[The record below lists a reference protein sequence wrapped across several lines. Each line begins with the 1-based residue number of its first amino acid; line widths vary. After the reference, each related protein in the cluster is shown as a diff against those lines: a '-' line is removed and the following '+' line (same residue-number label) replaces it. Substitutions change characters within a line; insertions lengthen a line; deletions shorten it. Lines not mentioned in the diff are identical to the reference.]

1 MNASKTLA
9 VLGFGAMGSGIVQIA
24 AVAGQDVIVYEPA
37 QTGLDAGSLR
47 LARSLDGAVSRG
59 KLDPAG
65 KDQALARVRLTTDLA
80 DLAPAGLVIEAAV
93 EDLTVKHQLL
103 AAVAAHVGAD
113 TIIAT
118 NTSALSV
125 TELAAAV
132 PEPGRFAGLHFFNP
146 PPAMPLVE
154 VVRAIQTS
162 DQTVQALLTWAAD
175 AGKSP
180 IEVDD
185 RPGFLVNSL
194 FMPYINDVVQ
204 AYDDGIASAEDIDTA
219 LRLGLGYPMGPLE
232 LLDLIG
238 LDVHLHATSAAYAD
252 TLDSRFAPP
261 PLLRRL
267 VQAGWLGKKAGRGIR
282 PTGER

>member
-1 MNASKTLA
+1 MNASKPVA
-9 VLGFGAMGSGIVQIA
+9 VLGFGTMGSGIAQIA

-37 QTGLDAGSLR
+37 QAGLDAGSVR
-47 LARSLDGAVSRG
+47 LARSLDGAVARG
-59 KLDPAG
+59 KLAAPD
-65 KDQALARVRLTTDLA
+65 KDAVIKRVRLTTDLA
-80 DLAPAGLVIEAAV
+80 DVGPAGLVIEAAV
-93 EDLTVKHQLL
+93 EE
-103 AAVAAHVGAD
+103 AAVKRELLRAVAGHVAADAIV
-113 TIIAT
+113 TT

-132 PEPGRFAGLHFFNP
+132 PEPSRFAGLHFFNP

-162 DQTVQALLTWAAD
+162 DETVAALLGWAA
-175 AGKSP
+175 AVGKSP

-185 RPGFLVNSL
+185 RPGFLVNAL

-252 TLDSRFAPP
+252 TLDPRYAPP

-267 VQAGWLGKKAGRGIR
+267 VQAGWHGNKTGRGIR
-282 PTGER
+282 PAGDS

>member
-1 MNASKTLA
+1 MITSKPVA
-9 VLGFGAMGSGIVQIA
+9 VLGFGTMGSGIAQIA
-24 AVAGQDVIVYEPA
+24 AVAGQDVIAYEPA
-37 QTGLDAGSLR
+37 QPGLDAGSAR
-47 LARSLDGAVSRG
+47 LARSLDGAVARG
-59 KLDPAG
+59 KLTGPE
-65 KDQALARVRLTTDLA
+65 KDAAFARVRLTTDLA
-80 DLAPAGLVIEAAV
+80 DVAPAGLVIEAAV
-93 EDLTVKHQLL
+93 EDPVVKRQLL
-103 AAVAAHVGAD
+103 AAVAGRVGAD
-113 TIIAT
+113 TIVTT

-132 PEPGRFAGLHFFNP
+132 PEPARFAGLHFFNP

-162 DQTVQALLTWAAD
+162 ADTVAALMAWATA

-185 RPGFLVNSL
+185 RPGFLVNAL

-252 TLDSRFAPP
+252 TLDPRYAPP

-267 VQAGWLGKKAGRGIR
+267 VQAGWHGNKTGRGIR
-282 PTGER
+282 PTGES